1 MRQLRDTLDAK
12 AKAFADVVMVGRT
25 HLQDAT
31 PLTLG
36 QAISGWA
43 AQLDQAIAT
52 IERASEGLLPLAIGG
67 TAVGTG
73 LNADPRFGDAVA
85 RKLAEETGFPFTSAP
100 NKFRGAVRGRRD
112 GQRERGAAHAR
123 RRRDENRQ

>member
-1 MRQLRDTLDAK
+1 MRDTLDAK

-52 IERASEGLLPLAIGG
+52 IERACEGLLPLAIGG

-73 LNADPRFGDAVA
+73 LNADAAFRRHGRAQARRGDRRPVH
-85 RKLAEETGFPFTSAP
+85 LGGQQI
-100 NKFRGAVRGRRD
+100 RGAVG
-112 GQRERGAAHAR
+112 G
-123 RRRDENRQ
+123 